1 MNKIDQGIPGKHRPR
16 TFASEDVLR
25 VRSSRSGGG
34 GAWYSSVGLQ

>member
-25 VRSSRSGGG
+25 VRSSRSGG
-34 GAWYSSVGLQ
+34 AWYSSVGLQ